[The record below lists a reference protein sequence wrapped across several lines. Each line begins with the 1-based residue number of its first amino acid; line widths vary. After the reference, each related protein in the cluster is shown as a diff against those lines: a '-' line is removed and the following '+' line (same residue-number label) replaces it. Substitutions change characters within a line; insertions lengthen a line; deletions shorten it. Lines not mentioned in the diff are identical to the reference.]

1 MILRSK
7 LASEQVTIFTEMS
20 ALANLHGAINLGQG
34 FPNYDPPAKLTS
46 LIDFYIGQSKHQ
58 YAPMA
63 GVIELRKAISKKN
76 YDSYDIFNSPDDEI
90 TITAGATQ
98 AIFTAITAF
107 VHTGDEVIIFEPAY
121 DSYRPSILIAGG
133 RPVIYALEGPDFAI
147 DWDLVS
153 KLVTS
158 KTKMIIINTP
168 HNPTATILKEK
179 DLESLS
185 AIVKGTEI
193 IVLSDE
199 VYEHLVFDG
208 KDHQSIL
215 KYPELY
221 SQSIA
226 VFSFGKTYH
235 CTGWKIGYCI
245 APSNITKEFRKVHQW
260 NVFSVNS
267 FLQYALADFISDH
280 SDHKQLPHFYGQKRN
295 LFLHGIKSSRFTPLH
310 SQGSFFQLC
319 DYSNISDLDDVDF
332 AKELIIKHGVAC
344 IPISVFYSDQR
355 QQNIVRFCFAK
366 TEDTL
371 VQAAKIL
378 SKV

>member
-1 MILRSK
+1 M
-7 LASEQVTIFTEMS
+7 
-20 ALANLHGAINLGQG
+20 
-34 FPNYDPPAKLTS
+34 
-46 LIDFYIGQSKHQ
+46 
-58 YAPMA
+58 
-63 GVIELRKAISKKN
+63 
-76 YDSYDIFNSPDDEI
+76 
-90 TITAGATQ
+90 
-98 AIFTAITAF
+98 
-107 VHTGDEVIIFEPAY
+107 
-121 DSYRPSILIAGG
+121 
-133 RPVIYALEGPDFAI
+133 
-147 DWDLVS
+147 
-153 KLVTS
+153 
-158 KTKMIIINTP
+158 
-168 HNPTATILKEK
+168 
-179 DLESLS
+179 
-185 AIVKGTEI
+185 
-193 IVLSDE
+193 
-199 VYEHLVFDG
+199 
-208 KDHQSIL
+208 
-215 KYPELY
+215 
-221 SQSIA
+221 
-226 VFSFGKTYH
+226 
-235 CTGWKIGYCI
+235 
-245 APSNITKEFRKVHQW
+245 HQW